1 MSTVKLQ
8 RHDISIL
15 SPVRKKL
22 SDTHY
27 NQHVFAALHQVLMNF
42 QQQILQDIRKSKFQ
56 MKKHFVSFIK

>member
-27 NQHVFAALHQVLMNF
+27 NQHVFTALHQVLMNF
-42 QQQILQDIRKSKFQ
+42 QQQVLQDIRSFPYKSKF
-56 MKKHFVSFIK
+56 